1 MRNLT
6 TILIILV
13 TLSIGAHAF
22 TLNHYGNFKFKKENG
37 NVYVMHGPT
46 GRPNK
51 DNEGFINNPSLIVSK
66 HGLIVIDPG
75 GNYNIG
81 KKVLTEIEKI
91 SKKPII
97 AIINTDKY
105 GKHWFA
111 NKSIKE
117 KYPNVKIYADA
128 LMIKEN
134 KEGFAEKRYNVLNKL
149 DNNLKGTKEF
159 SYPQYALKN
168 NQHLTIDDEHFIIYS
183 PKASHTDSDIIIEHV
198 NSQTLFLGVNLL
210 NNCLG
215 TFDSKS
221 SILGNIKLLENIK
234 NGKKFK
240 LYVPGH
246 GNSGSLNAT
255 VKPFLNY
262 LEVLKEEAQ
271 KAYDNDLDIFE
282 IKPLVMK
289 RLHAYHNWS
298 GYQKKIGKHLT
309 KLYSELIKKDLS
321 ESE

>member
-1 MRNLT
+1 MTNLI
-6 TILIILV
+6 TILIVLISL
-13 TLSIGAHAF
+13 TTDANAF
-22 TLNHYGNFKFKKENG
+22 QLNHYGNFKFKQENQ
-37 NVYVMHGPT
+37 NVYIMHGPT
-46 GRPNK
+46 ERPNK
-51 DNEGFINNPSLIVSK
+51 DNEGFVNNPSLIVSK

-105 GKHWFA
+105 GNHWFA

-117 KYPNVKIYADA
+117 KYPNVKIYAHS

-134 KEGFAEKRYNVLNKL
+134 KDGFAQKRYNILNKL

-159 SYPQYALKN
+159 SYPQYSLKD
-168 NQHLTIDDEHFIIYS
+168 NQKLTIDNEHFIIHH
-183 PKASHTDSDIIIEHV
+183 PNASHTKSDIIIEHV
-198 NSQTLFLGVNLL
+198 NSQTIFLGVNLL
-210 NNCLG
+210 KNCLG

-221 SILGNIKLLENIK
+221 SILGNIELLENIK
-234 NGKKFK
+234 NGKEFK
-240 LYVPGH
+240 LYVPSH
-246 GNSGSLNAT
+246 GESGNLNT
-255 VKPFLNY
+255 TLMPFLNY
-262 LEVLKEEAQ
+262 LEILKEEAK
-271 KAYDNDLDIFE
+271 KAYDSDLNVFE
-282 IKPLVMK
+282 IKPQVMK
-289 RLHAYHNWS
+289 RLHAYHNWN

-309 KLYSELIKKDLS
+309 KLYSELIKRDLS